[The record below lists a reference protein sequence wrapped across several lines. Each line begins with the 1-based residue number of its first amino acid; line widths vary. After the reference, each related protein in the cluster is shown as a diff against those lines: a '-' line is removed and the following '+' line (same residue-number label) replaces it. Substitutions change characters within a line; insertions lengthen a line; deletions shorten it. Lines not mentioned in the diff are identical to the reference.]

1 MGGPLGVDSFLQL
14 NSQGERFMNE
24 DIPGQNIQDQ
34 LSRQPGGFSWQILDD
49 KWRDELEAQ
58 PTGHGYVNHWMSAE
72 EAAEKPWIMNSV
84 FLGYVTDEVFLNGD
98 PALFKT
104 GITCQADTI
113 EELAEKMELPVDTV
127 VAQIERYNELCD
139 KGEDEDFG
147 KDPRRMFRLD
157 TPPYYATKFDQ
168 TSILVCCGGIKC
180 DLDMHALTPDDQIV
194 PGLFVA
200 GNTMGGRFLVEYPVT
215 VAGIS
220 LGTAITFGKLAGENA
235 AAEVLGA

>member
-1 MGGPLGVDSFLQL
+1 MAIWAGAGMELGPYAPMTHHMGGPLGVDSFLQL

-139 KGEDEDFG
+139 KG
-147 KDPRRMFRLD
+147 
-157 TPPYYATKFDQ
+157 
-168 TSILVCCGGIKC
+168 
-180 DLDMHALTPDDQIV
+180 
-194 PGLFVA
+194 
-200 GNTMGGRFLVEYPVT
+200 GGRRLWQRPQAHVPPGHASVLRHQVRTRPRF
-215 VAGIS
+215 S
-220 LGTAITFGKLAGENA
+220 FA
-235 AAEVLGA
+235 AVVSSATLTCMR